1 MRYLKLFAEVFLKK
15 TCESFTV
22 ARFVMC
28 HFVYGVKKMYI
39 SDVLKGDYSLIEAFL
54 KASFS
59 SSSVKLPE
67 R

>member
-1 MRYLKLFAEVFLKK
+1 MRISTMLREERPSNAQPSRF
-15 TCESFTV
+15 V
-22 ARFVMC
+22 AR
-28 HFVYGVKKMYI
+28 HFVHGVKKMYI

-59 SSSVKLPE
+59 SSNVKLPE